1 MDDFVVIKFG
11 FEDPIFSIILLLRLT
26 RCHIE
31 ELCSR
36 ECVPIRWNI
45 CLNNL
50 FNFSLIGSSWNF
62 RRMSKYPELEN
73 ERKCQGG
80 IIHSFPDFDKHGV

>member
-36 ECVPIRWNI
+36 ECVPIR
-45 CLNNL
+45 
-50 FNFSLIGSSWNF
+50 
-62 RRMSKYPELEN
+62 
-73 ERKCQGG
+73 
-80 IIHSFPDFDKHGV
+80 